1 VSGRGPIQVLVVDDS
16 AVTRQLMTAILSKEP
31 DLQVTTASDPLVAM
45 TRMRGT
51 RPDVILLD
59 LEMPRMDGLTFLK
72 RVMATDPVPVVVCSG
87 FAEPGT
93 RQAMRALEAGAVEV
107 ALKPRLRPDGSVED
121 GAVALLECV
130 RGAAQARLRAPA
142 PSGAAAP
149 APAAGGATST
159 GTGTTGVHRVRRPTV
174 SVDVAVA
181 AGGAREDWLVAM
193 GASTGGTEALRDV
206 LSAVPAGAPG
216 IVVVQ
221 HMPEGFTA
229 AFAQRLNEICA
240 IEVREARHDDRVLP
254 GLALIAPGN
263 RHMCIVRRGSS
274 YLVQLDDGPRVCR
287 HRPSVDVMFH
297 SVARTAREHA
307 VGILLTG
314 MGSDGAEGLLAMRQ
328 AGAHTI
334 AQDEASCVVFG
345 MPKEAIE
352 RGAARTVLPLSR
364 IAIAIPQPPP
374 RDAAIKE
381 GSKR

>member
-1 VSGRGPIQVLVVDDS
+1 MSARGPIQVLVVDDS

-45 TRMRGT
+45 ARMRRT

-72 RVMATDPVPVVVCSG
+72 RVMTTDPVPVVVCSG

-107 ALKPRLRPDGSVED
+107 AYKPRLRADGSVED
-121 GAVALLECV
+121 GAVALLDCV
-130 RGAAQARLRAPA
+130 RAAAQARVRM
-142 PSGAAAP
+142 G
-149 APAAGGATST
+149 T
-159 GTGTTGVHRVRRPTV
+159 GTGTAIGTTTTTTTTTTGVHRVRRATM
-174 SVDVAVA
+174 SVDVAA
-181 AGGAREDWLVAM
+181 AGGTREDWVVAM

-206 LSAVPAGAPG
+206 LCALPVTSPG

-229 AFAQRLNEICA
+229 AFAQRLNDLCA
-240 IEVREARHDDRVLP
+240 IEVREARQDDRVLP

-263 RHMCIVRRGSS
+263 RHMCIQRRGPS
-274 YLVQLDDGPRVCR
+274 YFVQLDDGPRVCR
-287 HRPSVDVMFH
+287 HRPSVDFLFH
-297 SVARTAREHA
+297 SVARAAREHA
-307 VGILLTG
+307 VGILMTG

-328 AGAHTI
+328 AGAQTI

-345 MPKEAIE
+345 MPKEAID
-352 RGAARTVLPLSR
+352 RGAARAVLPLSR
-364 IAIAIPQPPP
+364 IAAAIPQMAP
-374 RDAAIKE
+374 REVVSKE
-381 GSKR
+381 GGNKR